1 MAQTI
6 LEAGSLLT
14 DYEAVIGLEVHS
26 QLLTASKM
34 FCSCVSEYQ
43 DAEPNTTV
51 CEVCLGMPGV
61 LPVINRRAVELVIA
75 TGLAL
80 GCSIGAITKFDRKNY
95 PYPDLMKGYQISQ
108 FDQPVASNG
117 HLDVTTDGVETR
129 VRINRVHLEEDTARL
144 LHRNGSGDA
153 YTLLDANRAGVPLME
168 IVTEPD
174 IGSPAEA
181 RAYLTSLH
189 TILRYIG
196 ASTANME
203 EGSFRCDANVS
214 IRPVGD
220 RELGTKVEVKNMN
233 SFRSV
238 YGALGFEIERQTAL
252 ARDGVR
258 IVQETRGWIDDKE
271 ITVSQR
277 SKEYAS
283 DYRYFPEPDLPPLAI
298 DRALVDGIREALPE
312 LPEARKTRY
321 MQELGLSDYDA
332 GLLVASKA
340 TSDFFETALASSRI
354 TGGAK
359 KQRAKA
365 ISNWTLTELARLDNA
380 PGEPAVEGGVDPAH
394 LAKLL
399 DMIDSG
405 VLSTAMAKTVFAEM
419 YATGDAPEHIAEEG
433 GMAQIS
439 NADSITPAIDEAV
452 AGNPGPVADYI
463 GGKDAAIK
471 FLVGQVMK
479 ITRGQAN
486 PQLVTTLLEDRLKAM
501 R

>member
-1 MAQTI
+1 M
-6 LEAGSLLT
+6 T

-34 FCSCVSEYQ
+34 FCSCVSGYQ

-80 GCSIGAITKFDRKNY
+80 GCSIGAYTKFDRKNY

-117 HLDVTTDGVETR
+117 HLDVTTDGVETT

-189 TILRYIG
+189 TILRFIG
-196 ASTANME
+196 VSAANME
-203 EGSFRCDANVS
+203 EGNFRCDANVS

-220 RELGTKVEVKNMN
+220 QELGAKVEVKNMN

-238 YGALGFEIERQTAL
+238 YGALEFEILRQTAL

-271 ITVSQR
+271 ITLSQR

-298 DRALVDGIREALPE
+298 DRALVDRIRAELPE
-312 LPEARKTRY
+312 LPQAKKTRF
-321 MQELGLSDYDA
+321 MEEFRLSDYAA
-332 GLLVASKA
+332 GLLTASK
-340 TSDFFETALASSRI
+340 DTANFYEKLMSFSTF
-354 TGGAK
+354 TGK
-359 KQRAKA
+359 DKYLRAESN
-365 ISNWTLTELARLDNA
+365 SNWTITELSRLENA

-394 LAKLL
+394 LAELL
-399 DMIDSG
+399 DMIASG
-405 VLSTAMAKTVFAEM
+405 VLSTRMAKTVFEEM
-419 YATGDAPEHIAEEG
+419 YATGEAPGRIAEKGELE
-433 GMAQIS
+433 QIS
-439 NADSITPAIDEAV
+439 DADSITPAIEEAIDK
-452 AGNPGPVADYI
+452 NPGPVEEYL
-463 GGKDAAIK
+463 GGKDAVIK

-486 PQLVTTLLEDRLKAM
+486 PQLVTTLLEDKLKAM

>member
-1 MAQTI
+1 M
-6 LEAGSLLT
+6 T

-34 FCSCVSEYQ
+34 FCSCVSGYQ

-80 GCSIGAITKFDRKNY
+80 GCSIGAYTKFDRKNY

-117 HLDVTTDGVETR
+117 HLDVTTDGVETT

-189 TILRYIG
+189 TILRFIG
-196 ASTANME
+196 VSAANME
-203 EGSFRCDANVS
+203 EGNFRCDANVS

-220 RELGTKVEVKNMN
+220 QELGAKVEVKNMN

-238 YGALGFEIERQTAL
+238 YGALEFEILRQTAL

-271 ITVSQR
+271 ITLSQR

-298 DRALVDGIREALPE
+298 DRALVDRIRAELPE
-312 LPEARKTRY
+312 LPQAKKTRF
-321 MQELGLSDYDA
+321 MEEFRLSDYAA
-332 GLLVASKA
+332 GLLTASKN
-340 TSDFFETALASSRI
+340 TANFYEKLMSFSTF
-354 TGGAK
+354 TGEDK
-359 KQRAKA
+359 YLRAESN
-365 ISNWTLTELARLDNA
+365 SNWTITELSRLENA

-394 LAKLL
+394 LAELL
-399 DMIDSG
+399 DMIASG
-405 VLSTAMAKTVFAEM
+405 VLSTRMAKTVFEEM
-419 YATGDAPEHIAEEG
+419 YATGEAPGRIAEKGELE
-433 GMAQIS
+433 QIS
-439 NADSITPAIDEAV
+439 DADSITPAIEEAIDK
-452 AGNPGPVADYI
+452 NPGPVEEYL
-463 GGKDAAIK
+463 GGKDAVIK

-486 PQLVTTLLEDRLKAM
+486 PQLVTTLLEDKLKAM

>member
-1 MAQTI
+1 MQTI
-6 LEAGSLLT
+6 PQAGSLLT

-34 FCSCVSEYQ
+34 FCSCVSGYQ

-80 GCSIGAITKFDRKNY
+80 GCSIGAYTKFDRKNY

-117 HLDVTTDGVETR
+117 HLDVTTDGVETT

-189 TILRYIG
+189 TILRFIG
-196 ASTANME
+196 VSTANME
-203 EGSFRCDANVS
+203 EGNFRCDANVS

-220 RELGTKVEVKNMN
+220 QELGAKVEVKNMN

-238 YGALGFEIERQTAL
+238 YGALEFEIIRQTAL

-258 IVQETRGWIDDKE
+258 IVQETRGWIDDRE

-283 DYRYFPEPDLPPLAI
+283 DYRYFPEPDLPQLAI
-298 DRALVDGIREALPE
+298 DRALVDRIRAELPE
-312 LPEARKTRY
+312 LPQAKKTRF
-321 MQELGLSDYDA
+321 MEEFRLSDYAA
-332 GLLVASKA
+332 GLLTASK
-340 TSDFFETALASSRI
+340 DTANFYDKLMSFSTL
-354 TGGAK
+354 TGEDK
-359 KQRAKA
+359 YLRAEVN
-365 ISNWTLTELARLDNA
+365 SNWTITELSRLENA

-394 LAKLL
+394 LAELL
-399 DMIDSG
+399 DMIASG
-405 VLSTAMAKTVFAEM
+405 VLSTRMAKTVFEEM
-419 YATGDAPEHIAEEG
+419 YATGEAPGRIVEKG
-433 GMAQIS
+433 GMEQIS
-439 NADSITPAIDEAV
+439 DADSITPAIEEAIDK
-452 AGNPGPVADYI
+452 NPGPVEEYL
-463 GGKDAAIK
+463 GGKDEVIK

-486 PQLVTTLLEDRLKAM
+486 PQLVTTLLEDKLKAM

>member
-1 MAQTI
+1 M
-6 LEAGSLLT
+6 T

-34 FCSCVSEYQ
+34 FCSCVSGYQ

-80 GCSIGAITKFDRKNY
+80 GCSIGAYTKFDRKNY

-117 HLDVTTDGVETR
+117 HLDVTTDGVETT

-189 TILRYIG
+189 TILRFIG
-196 ASTANME
+196 VSTANME
-203 EGSFRCDANVS
+203 EGNFRCDANVS

-220 RELGTKVEVKNMN
+220 QELGAKVEVKNMN

-238 YGALGFEIERQTAL
+238 YGALEFEIIRQTAL

-283 DYRYFPEPDLPPLAI
+283 DYRYFPEPDLPQLAI
-298 DRALVDGIREALPE
+298 DRALVDRIRAELPE
-312 LPEARKTRY
+312 LPQAKKTRF
-321 MQELGLSDYDA
+321 MEEFRLSDYAA
-332 GLLVASKA
+332 GLLTASK
-340 TSDFFETALASSRI
+340 DTANFYDKLMSFSI
-354 TGGAK
+354 LTGEDK
-359 KQRAKA
+359 YLRAEVN
-365 ISNWTLTELARLDNA
+365 SNWTITELSRLENA

-394 LAKLL
+394 LAELL
-399 DMIDSG
+399 DMIASG
-405 VLSTAMAKTVFAEM
+405 VLSTRMAKTVFEEM
-419 YATGDAPEHIAEEG
+419 YATGEAPGRIVEKG
-433 GMAQIS
+433 GMEQIS
-439 NADSITPAIDEAV
+439 DADSITPAIEEAIDK
-452 AGNPGPVADYI
+452 NPGPVEEYL
-463 GGKDAAIK
+463 GGKDEVIK

-486 PQLVTTLLEDRLKAM
+486 PQLVTTLLEDKLKAM

>member
-1 MAQTI
+1 M
-6 LEAGSLLT
+6 T

-26 QLLTASKM
+26 QLLTTSKM
-34 FCSCVSEYQ
+34 FCSCVSGYQ
-43 DAEPNTTV
+43 DADPNTTV

-80 GCSIGAITKFDRKNY
+80 GCSIGAYTKFDRKNY

-117 HLDVTTDGVETR
+117 HLDVITDGVETT
-129 VRINRVHLEEDTARL
+129 VLINRVHLEEDTARL

-168 IVTEPD
+168 IVTEPN

-189 TILRYIG
+189 TILRTIG
-196 ASTANME
+196 VSTANME
-203 EGSFRCDANVS
+203 EGNFRCDANVS
-214 IRPVGD
+214 IRPIGD
-220 RELGTKVEVKNMN
+220 QELGSKVEVKNMN

-238 YGALGFEIERQTAL
+238 YGALEFEISRQTSL
-252 ARDGVR
+252 VRDGER

-298 DRALVDGIREALPE
+298 DRALVDGIRNNLPE
-312 LPEARKTRY
+312 LPMAKKTRY
-321 MQELGLSDYDA
+321 METLDLSDYDA
-332 GLLVASKA
+332 GLLVVSKTTA
-340 TSDFFETALASSRI
+340 DFFEAALDSSPI
-354 TGGAK
+354 TGTAQQK
-359 KQRAKA
+359 RAKA
-365 ISNWTLTELARLDNA
+365 IGNWTLTELARLDNA

-394 LAKLL
+394 LAELL
-399 DMIDSG
+399 DMIDSE
-405 VLSTAMAKTVFAEM
+405 VLSTAMAKTVFEKM
-419 YATGDAPEHIAEEG
+419 YATGDAPGRIAEKD

-439 NADSITPAIDEAV
+439 DADSMTPAIDEAV
-452 AGNPGPVADYI
+452 ASNPGPVADYL

-486 PQLVTTLLEDRLKAM
+486 PKLVTALLQDKLDSM

>member
-1 MAQTI
+1 M
-6 LEAGSLLT
+6 T

-34 FCSCVSEYQ
+34 FCSCVSGYQ

-80 GCSIGAITKFDRKNY
+80 GCSIGAYTKFDRKNY

-117 HLDVTTDGVETR
+117 HLDVTTDGVETT

-189 TILRYIG
+189 TILRFIG
-196 ASTANME
+196 VSTANME
-203 EGSFRCDANVS
+203 EGNFRCDANVS

-220 RELGTKVEVKNMN
+220 QELGAKVEVKNMN

-238 YGALGFEIERQTAL
+238 YGALEFEIIRQTAL

-258 IVQETRGWIDDKE
+258 IVQETRGWIDDRE

-283 DYRYFPEPDLPPLAI
+283 DYRYFPEPDLPQLAI
-298 DRALVDGIREALPE
+298 DRALVDRIRAELPE
-312 LPEARKTRY
+312 LPQAKKTRF
-321 MQELGLSDYDA
+321 MEEFRLSDYAA
-332 GLLVASKA
+332 GLLTASK
-340 TSDFFETALASSRI
+340 DTANFYDKLMSFSTL
-354 TGGAK
+354 TGEDK
-359 KQRAKA
+359 YLRAEVN
-365 ISNWTLTELARLDNA
+365 SNWTITELSRLENA

-394 LAKLL
+394 LAELL
-399 DMIDSG
+399 DMIASG
-405 VLSTAMAKTVFAEM
+405 VLSTRMAKTVFEEM
-419 YATGDAPEHIAEEG
+419 YATGEAPGRIVEKG
-433 GMAQIS
+433 GMEQIS
-439 NADSITPAIDEAV
+439 DADSITPAIEEAIDK
-452 AGNPGPVADYI
+452 NPGPVEEYL
-463 GGKDAAIK
+463 GGKDEVIK

-486 PQLVTTLLEDRLKAM
+486 PQLVTTLLEDKLKAM

>member
-1 MAQTI
+1 M
-6 LEAGSLLT
+6 T

-34 FCSCVSEYQ
+34 FCSCVSGYQ

-80 GCSIGAITKFDRKNY
+80 GCSIGAYTKFDRKNY

-117 HLDVTTDGVETR
+117 HLDVTTDGVETT

-189 TILRYIG
+189 TILRFIG
-196 ASTANME
+196 VSTANME
-203 EGSFRCDANVS
+203 EGNFRCDANVS

-220 RELGTKVEVKNMN
+220 QELGAKVEVKNMN

-238 YGALGFEIERQTAL
+238 YGALEFEIIRQTAL

-258 IVQETRGWIDDKE
+258 IVQETRGWIDDRE

-298 DRALVDGIREALPE
+298 DRALVDRIRAELPE
-312 LPEARKTRY
+312 LPQAKKTRF
-321 MQELGLSDYDA
+321 MEEFRLSDYAA
-332 GLLVASKA
+332 GLLTASK
-340 TSDFFETALASSRI
+340 DTANFYDKLMSFSTL
-354 TGGAK
+354 TGEDK
-359 KQRAKA
+359 YLRAEVN
-365 ISNWTLTELARLDNA
+365 SNWTITELSRLENA

-394 LAKLL
+394 LAELL
-399 DMIDSG
+399 DMIASG
-405 VLSTAMAKTVFAEM
+405 VLSTRMAKTVFEEM
-419 YATGDAPEHIAEEG
+419 YATGEAPGRIVEKG
-433 GMAQIS
+433 GMEQIS
-439 NADSITPAIDEAV
+439 DADSITPAIEEAIDK
-452 AGNPGPVADYI
+452 NPGPVEEYL
-463 GGKDAAIK
+463 GGKDEVIK

-486 PQLVTTLLEDRLKAM
+486 PQLVTTLLEDKLKAM

>member
-1 MAQTI
+1 
-6 LEAGSLLT
+6 LT

-34 FCSCVSEYQ
+34 FCSCISGYQ

-80 GCSIGAITKFDRKNY
+80 GCSIGAYTKFDRKNY

-117 HLDVTTDGVETR
+117 HLDVTTDGVETT

-174 IGSPAEA
+174 ISSPAEA

-189 TILRYIG
+189 TILRFIG
-196 ASTANME
+196 VSTANME
-203 EGSFRCDANVS
+203 EGNFRCDANVS

-220 RELGTKVEVKNMN
+220 QELGSKVEVKNMN

-238 YGALGFEIERQTAL
+238 FGALEFEIVRQTAL

-283 DYRYFPEPDLPPLAI
+283 DYRYFPEPDLPQLAI

-312 LPEARKTRY
+312 LPQAKKMRY
-321 MQELGLSDYDA
+321 MEELGLSDYDA
-332 GLLVASKA
+332 GLLTVSKA
-340 TSDFFETALASSRI
+340 TAEFFESALASSPA
-354 TGGAK
+354 GGAQK
-359 KQRAKA
+359 KRAKA
-365 ISNWTLTELARLDNA
+365 IGNWTLTELARLDNA

-394 LAKLL
+394 LAELL
-399 DMIDSG
+399 DMIDSEK
-405 VLSTAMAKTVFAEM
+405 LSTSMAKTVFEAM
-419 YATGDAPEHIAEEG
+419 YATGEAPGRIAEKG

-439 NADSITPAIDEAV
+439 DSDSITPAIEEAIDK
-452 AGNPGPVADYI
+452 NPGPVADYL
-463 GGKDAAIK
+463 GGKDAVIK

-479 ITRGQAN
+479 ITRDQAN
-486 PQLVTTLLEDRLKAM
+486 PQLVTTLLEDKLKAM

>member
-1 MAQTI
+1 M
-6 LEAGSLLT
+6 T

-34 FCSCVSEYQ
+34 FCSCVSGYQ

-80 GCSIGAITKFDRKNY
+80 GCSIGAYTKFDRKNY

-117 HLDVTTDGVETR
+117 HLDVTTDGVETT

-189 TILRYIG
+189 TILRFIG
-196 ASTANME
+196 VSTANME
-203 EGSFRCDANVS
+203 EGNFRCDANVS

-220 RELGTKVEVKNMN
+220 QELGAKVEVKNMN

-238 YGALGFEIERQTAL
+238 YGALEFEIIRQTAL

-258 IVQETRGWIDDKE
+258 IVQETRGWIDDRE

-298 DRALVDGIREALPE
+298 DRALVDRIRAELPE
-312 LPEARKTRY
+312 LPQAKKTRF
-321 MQELGLSDYDA
+321 MEEFRLSDYAA
-332 GLLVASKA
+332 GLLTASK
-340 TSDFFETALASSRI
+340 DTANFYDKLMSFSTL
-354 TGGAK
+354 TGEDK
-359 KQRAKA
+359 YLRAEA
-365 ISNWTLTELARLDNA
+365 NSNWTITELSRLENA

-394 LAKLL
+394 LAELL
-399 DMIDSG
+399 DMIASG
-405 VLSTAMAKTVFAEM
+405 VLSTRMAKTVFEEM
-419 YATGDAPEHIAEEG
+419 YATGEAPGRIVEKG
-433 GMAQIS
+433 GMEQIS
-439 NADSITPAIDEAV
+439 DADSITPAIEEAIDK
-452 AGNPGPVADYI
+452 NPGPVEEYL
-463 GGKDAAIK
+463 GGKDEVIK

-486 PQLVTTLLEDRLKAM
+486 PQLVTTLLEDKLKAM

>member
-1 MAQTI
+1 MT
-6 LEAGSLLT
+6 E
-14 DYEAVIGLEVHS
+14 YEAVIGLEVHS

-34 FCSCVSEYQ
+34 FCSCGSEYQ
-43 DAEPNTTV
+43 DAEPNTVV

-80 GCSIGAITKFDRKNY
+80 GCSIGAVTKFDRKNY

-117 HLDVTTDGVETR
+117 HLDVTTDGVETT

-174 IGSPAEA
+174 IGSPSEA

-189 TILRYIG
+189 TILRFIG
-196 ASTANME
+196 VSTANME
-203 EGSFRCDANVS
+203 EGNFRCDANVS

-220 RELGTKVEVKNMN
+220 MELGAKVEVKNMN

-238 YGALGFEIERQTAL
+238 YGALEFEIIRQTAL

-298 DRALVDGIREALPE
+298 DRALVDRIRETLPE
-312 LPEARKTRY
+312 LPQARKTRY
-321 MQELGLSDYDA
+321 MQDLGLSDYDA
-332 GLLVASKA
+332 GLLVASRA
-340 TSDFFETALASSRI
+340 TSDFFEAAMDSSDVA
-354 TGGAK
+354 GGAQK
-359 KQRAKA
+359 KRAKA
-365 ISNWTLTELARLDNA
+365 IGNWTLTELARLDNA
-380 PGEPAVEGGVDPAH
+380 AGEPAVEGGVDPSH
-394 LAKLL
+394 LAELL

-405 VLSTAMAKTVFAEM
+405 VLSTAMAKTVFEEM
-419 YATGDAPEHIAEEG
+419 YATGGPPEQIAKKG

-439 NADSITPAIDEAV
+439 NADSITPAIEEAV

-486 PQLVTTLLEDRLKAM
+486 PQLVTTLLEDKLKAM